1 MRIKILALFI
11 AISLMTACGYLS
23 NAAGNGSTT
32 PKSEAQVSV
41 NSNGGSAETKLEPA
55 TLPERKNLLALGNGS
70 FPIAKT
76 SEFSGR
82 WRAVS
87 LVDELSKIG
96 WASARDKIADQSV
109 TIELNAKTTLQ
120 SLVFDTA
127 GVDEEGTAAKDIFV
141 EISDTN
147 AAQGYQLLLTATLQN
162 QKDAQE
168 FPIKQ
173 IIAGRWL
180 RLTVKNNY
188 GSPNFIEVMEMR
200 GYGEQEETLPLQ
212 NISGTYESS
221 YGNFH
226 LKQEGTSVIG
236 CYEMN
241 SGLFDGGVENRVM
254 KLNWNERDVEGKGPA
269 LMFFSQD
276 GKQFLGVW
284 AHGDSNDGFPG
295 EWNGKK
301 ISDKVGNCE
310 HYKTLEA
317 AGAGQNKITDKLQKS
332 GRAIVYG
339 INFDFNSDT
348 IKPESKPA
356 LDQIV
361 GVLKENKDWKMTVEG
376 HTDNVGGA
384 ASNKALSEKRANAV
398 KAYLIGKG
406 IESLRLNFSGLG
418 LTKPVASNETE
429 AGRAQNRRVELVK
442 N

>member
-1 MRIKILALFI
+1 
-11 AISLMTACGYLS
+11 MTACGYLS
-23 NAAGNGSTT
+23 NAAGTGSATS
-32 PKSEAQVSV
+32 KSEAMVSV
-41 NSNGGSAETKLEPA
+41 SSNQPSAESPSEPV
-55 TLPERKNLLALGNGS
+55 TIPGRKNLLALGNGS

-96 WASARDKIADQSV
+96 WASARDQVANQSV
-109 TIELNAKTTLQ
+109 TIELNARTTLK

-127 GVDEEGTAAKDIFV
+127 SVDEEGTAAKDIVV
-141 EISDTN
+141 EISDTS
-147 AAQGYQLLLTATLQN
+147 ATDGFREILAATLQN
-162 QKDAQE
+162 QKDGQE

-173 IIAGRWL
+173 SLGGRWL
-180 RLTVKNNY
+180 RLKVKNNY
-188 GSPNFIEVMEMR
+188 GSPNFVEVMELR
-200 GYGEQEETLPLQ
+200 GYGDQEETLPLQ
-212 NISGTYESS
+212 NISGTFESS

-226 LKQEGTSVIG
+226 LKQEGTSVVG
-236 CYEMN
+236 CYEMD

-254 KLNWNERDVEGKGPA
+254 KLNWNERGGESKGPA

-276 GKQFLGVW
+276 GRQFLGVW
-284 AHGDSNDGFPG
+284 AHNNSADGFTG

-301 ISDKVGNCE
+301 ISDKAGNCE

-317 AGAGQNKITDKLQKS
+317 GKAGQNKITDNLQKS
-332 GRAIVYG
+332 GRALVYG
-339 INFDFNSDT
+339 INFDFNSEA
-348 IKPESKPA
+348 IKPESKPT

-376 HTDNVGGA
+376 HTDNVGGEV
-384 ASNKALSEKRANAV
+384 SNKSLSEKRASAV
-398 KAYLIGKG
+398 KAFLVGAG
-406 IESLRLNFSGLG
+406 IEAGRLTASGLG
-418 LTKPVASNETE
+418 LSKPVASNETE